1 MSVVRFF
8 ARWLGILLFVPAVVL
23 AAPDMV
29 LKDIDGKSRNVNEF
43 IGKGQWTVVAVW
55 SVDCPICRRE
65 LYQMAFLHDA
75 HRKKDA
81 SVLGISIDGFD
92 DRKRVAEFI
101 DEQALSFP
109 NLIGTIKEAAE
120 LGTGRIFGTP
130 TYYVFSPDGRLLGQ
144 RVGAQ
149 SQEQIEDL
157 IAQLKRSSG
166 GG

>member
-1 MSVVRFF
+1 MVMKV
-8 ARWLGILLFVPAVVL
+8 ARLLAVLMFVPTMLL

-29 LKDIDGKSRNVNEF
+29 LRDVDGKSRNVNEF
-43 IGKGQWTVVAVW
+43 IGKGQWTVVAIW

-81 SVLGISIDGFD
+81 SVLGISIDGMD
-92 DRKRVAEFI
+92 DRKRVVEFI

-109 NLIGTIKEAAE
+109 NLIGSAKEAAE
-120 LGTGRIFGTP
+120 LGTGRLFGTP
-130 TYYVFSPDGRLLGQ
+130 TYYVYSPDGRLLAQ

-149 SQEQIEDL
+149 SQEQIEEIL
-157 IAQLKRSSG
+157 AQLRRSSG

>member
-1 MSVVRFF
+1 MVMKV
-8 ARWLGILLFVPAVVL
+8 ARLLAVLMFVPTMLL

-29 LKDIDGKSRNVNEF
+29 LKDVDGKSRNVNEF
-43 IGKGQWTVVAVW
+43 IGKGQWTVVAIW

-81 SVLGISIDGFD
+81 SVLGISIDGMD
-92 DRKRVAEFI
+92 DRKRVVEFI

-109 NLIGTIKEAAE
+109 NLIGSAKEAAE
-120 LGTGRIFGTP
+120 LGTGRLFGTP
-130 TYYVFSPDGRLLGQ
+130 TYYVYSPDGRLLAQ

-149 SQEQIEDL
+149 SQEQIEEIL
-157 IAQLKRSSG
+157 AQLRRSSG

>member
-1 MSVVRFF
+1 VVKML
-8 ARWLGILLFVPAVVL
+8 ARLVVVLMLVPAVLL

-43 IGKGQWTVVAVW
+43 IGKGQWTVVAIW

-75 HRKKDA
+75 NRKKDA
-81 SVLGISIDGFD
+81 TVLGISIDGMD
-92 DRKRVAEFI
+92 DRKRVVEFI
-101 DEQALSFP
+101 DEHALSFP
-109 NLIGTIKEAAE
+109 NLIGSAKDAAE
-120 LGTGRIFGTP
+120 LGTGRLFGTP
-130 TYYVFSPDGRLLGQ
+130 TYYIFSPDGRLLGQ

-166 GG
+166 G

>member
-1 MSVVRFF
+1 MVRLLSRMF
-8 ARWLGILLFVPAVVL
+8 AVLLFVPAVLL
-23 AAPDMV
+23 AAPNMV
-29 LKDIDGKSRNVNEF
+29 LKDLDAKNRNVNEF

-81 SVLGISIDGFD
+81 SVLGISIDGMD
-92 DRKRVAEFI
+92 DRKRVIEFI

-109 NLIGTIKEAAE
+109 NLIGSAKEAAE
-120 LGTGRIFGTP
+120 LGPGYLRGTP
-130 TYYVFSPDGRLLGQ
+130 TYYIFSPDGRLLGQ
-144 RVGAQ
+144 RIGAQ
-149 SQEQIEDL
+149 SQEQIEEL
-157 IAQLKRSSG
+157 LEQLKRSSG